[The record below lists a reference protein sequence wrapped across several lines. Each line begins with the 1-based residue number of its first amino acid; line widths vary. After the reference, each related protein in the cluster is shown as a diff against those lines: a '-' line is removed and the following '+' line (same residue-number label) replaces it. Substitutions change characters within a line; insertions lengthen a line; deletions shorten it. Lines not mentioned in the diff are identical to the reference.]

1 MDQPTSE
8 GLPVTLESLQLRVRQ
23 LEAENAAMRPIV
35 QRMAEGRI
43 CRDAVTMIEACP
55 HCSVKRGGEFG
66 YSGKHDANCVVTLA
80 RALGY

>member
-1 MDQPTSE
+1 MDQTTSA
-8 GLPVTLESLQLRVRQ
+8 GLPVTLESLQLQIRL

-35 QRMAEGRI
+35 RRMAEGRI

-55 HCSVKRGGEFG
+55 HCSLKRGGAFG
-66 YSGKHDANCVVTLA
+66 YAGKHDAHCVVSLA